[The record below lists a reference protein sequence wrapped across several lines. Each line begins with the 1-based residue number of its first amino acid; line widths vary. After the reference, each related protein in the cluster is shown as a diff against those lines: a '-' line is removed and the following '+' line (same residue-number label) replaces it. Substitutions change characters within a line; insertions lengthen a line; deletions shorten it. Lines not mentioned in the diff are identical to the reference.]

1 MDLNRSIILAE
12 DDSASRALLQ
22 RQLVNAGYPVIA
34 CADGMEAFEAVKGA
48 GGGIVIADWI
58 MPNLDGIGLCR
69 RIRELID
76 CQALGFVY
84 FILLTAQ
91 ADKEAV
97 IAGFEAGADDY
108 LTKPYDKQELVARL
122 RAGERIYQLQW
133 QLIHRQLEIQQVNA
147 EIVTLNRKL
156 QLLATTDDL
165 TGSLNRRAF
174 LERLDEL
181 IAHAERERRPL
192 GCAMLDLDRFK
203 SINDTHGHQAGDA
216 ILRAVVHVARDR
228 LRKYDLIGRLGGE
241 EFCVACP
248 GAARHE
254 TAVLAERIRSAVEAL
269 TVTCDGTTIAATVS
283 LGVAS
288 LTETESAAQR
298 LLGAADT
305 MLYKAK
311 AAGRNQVWVWTPDG
325 AGMRF
330 DAASAAACTSS

>member
-1 MDLNRSIILAE
+1 LDPNRTIILAE

-22 RQLVNAGYPVIA
+22 RQLVNAGYPVVA
-34 CADGMEAFEAVKGA
+34 CADGMEALEAVKCA

-69 RIRELID
+69 RIREMID

-147 EIVTLNRKL
+147 EIVTLNHKL
-156 QLLATTDDL
+156 QVLATTDDL
-165 TGSLNRRAF
+165 TGALNRRAF
-174 LERLDEL
+174 LERLDEM
-181 IAHAERERRPL
+181 IAHAEREGRPL

-216 ILRAVVHVARDR
+216 ILRATVDVARDR
-228 LRKYDLIGRLGGE
+228 LRKYDVIGRLGGE

-254 TAVLAERIRSAVEAL
+254 TAVLAERIRAAVEASS
-269 TVTCDGTTIAATVS
+269 VTCNGVSIAATAS
-283 LGVAS
+283 LGVAILS
-288 LTETESAAQR
+288 ETESSTQR
-298 LLGAADT
+298 VLGAADA

-311 AAGRNQVWVWTPDG
+311 TSGRNQVWVWTPDG
-325 AGMRF
+325 TGTRF
-330 DAASAAACTSS
+330 DAARAAESACG